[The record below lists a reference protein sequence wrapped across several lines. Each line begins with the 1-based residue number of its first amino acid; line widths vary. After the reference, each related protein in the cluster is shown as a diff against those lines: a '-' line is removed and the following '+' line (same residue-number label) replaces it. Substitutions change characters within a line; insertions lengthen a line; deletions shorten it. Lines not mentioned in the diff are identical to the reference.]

1 MGGSRATLSF
11 FDLSGLDLAGRDLA
25 HADFV
30 GSSLRGANLS
40 GARLDCAAMFAC
52 DLRQAN
58 LENASLIK
66 TDLRGACLRGAILI
80 GVNLFESDLRD
91 GTLAEIDRSG
101 NLKIVQVDTQPTQ
114 ASGADL
120 SGANLTNARLS
131 GAMAIHTDVTDAVMR
146 GCKLVRATMRGANFS
161 GSNLEGA
168 DLSGADLRGACLRG
182 AVLTGASMT
191 MTETAGA
198 DMEDMLT
205 DQPVGRPVSALGQSL
220 DELARNHMAWIGS
233 AGAEGAKLDLSGY
246 DLRGSPRF
254 PRLHVPDHGEGHRH
268 HLLRHGPGRHPVAGG
283 PA

>member
-1 MGGSRATLSF
+1 MTQSRPLTRLDQVQLDNVIRRHEMFRNARMGGSRATLSF
-11 FDLSGLDLAGRDLA
+11 FDLSGLNLAGRDLA

-30 GSSLRGANLS
+30 GSSLRGANLA

-66 TDLRGACLRGAILI
+66 TDLRGA
-80 GVNLFESDLRD
+80 NLFESDLRD
-91 GTLAEIDRSG
+91 GTLAETDRSG
-101 NLKIVQVDTQPTQ
+101 NPKIVQVDNQPTET
-114 ASGADL
+114 SGADL

-131 GAMAIHTDVTDAVMR
+131 GAMAIHTDFTDAVMR
-146 GCKLVRATMRGANFS
+146 GCKLVRATRRGANFS
-161 GSNLEGA
+161 GRNLKGA

-182 AVLTGASMT
+182 AVLTGASMN

-205 DQPVGRPVSALGQSL
+205 DQPVGRPVSALGLPL
-220 DELARNHMAWIGS
+220 DELARNHMTWIGS

-246 DLRGSPRF
+246 DLRGS
-254 PRLHVPDHGEGHRH
+254 L
-268 HLLRHGPGRHPVAGG
+268 AS
-283 PA
+283 